1 MIEEMTTEDV
11 EVLDFGDFDV
21 KAILHEL
28 MLEEAW
34 DFLQDRAHKKTNAN
48 HVERREACERACL
61 EGIELADGRAPLWP
75 VPRPMGKERYVIH
88 AFSGRRRVGDF
99 QHFVDKVQQ
108 AYPATVIYTIS
119 LDVMVNSEWGDISKK
134 DVREFWLRAVKE
146 RSVIGAFAGPP
157 CETWSKARGRHADEP
172 EISIQKRGPR
182 ILREA
187 DSLWG
192 RVSLALRE
200 IRQLD
205 TGNLLLLF
213 TLELLINLAM
223 EGGIGGMEHPAPPDE
238 QDKASVWRLPVV
250 EFLMA
255 WPEFNFVEV
264 SQGLWGAPSRKP
276 TGLLLLNMQ
285 HMIAQLRSW
294 QTATENPR
302 GVSIGKTTDGFWAT
316 SFLKEYPPAF
326 CAGLAGGFVQT
337 LQEHPIDFTVTPD
350 ENFRRLAQDMIVS
363 DMGHYAGPDFAT

>member
-1 MIEEMTTEDV
+1 M
-11 EVLDFGDFDV
+11 
-21 KAILHEL
+21 
-28 MLEEAW
+28 
-34 DFLQDRAHKKTNAN
+34 
-48 HVERREACERACL
+48 
-61 EGIELADGRAPLWP
+61 
-75 VPRPMGKERYVIH
+75 IH
-88 AFSGRRRVGDF
+88 AFSGRRRPGDF
-99 QHFVDKVQQ
+99 QHFVDKAQQ
-108 AYPATVIYTIS
+108 ENPETFIYTIS
-119 LDVMVNSEWGDISKK
+119 LDIMVNSEWGDIAKK

-146 RSVIGAFAGPP
+146 RYVIGALAGPP
-157 CETWSKARGRHADEP
+157 CETWSKARGRQADDP
-172 EISIQKRGPR
+172 ENLIQKRGPR

-213 TLELLINLAM
+213 TLELLINLAL

-238 QDKASVWRLPVV
+238 QDKASVWRLLVV

-276 TGLLLLNMQ
+276 TGLLLLNMK
-285 HMIAQLRSW
+285 HMVAQLRGW